1 MEQQEIWQ
9 DIYSQGQQLNRYP
22 WDSVVSFVFACKPD
36 KPREDTRILE
46 VGCGAGNNLW
56 FAAREGFNVTG
67 IDFSDAAIA
76 YAKARFDSENMQG
89 RFIVGSFEQ
98 LPDEDKKYDLI
109 IDRGAL
115 VCAPLSDVKSAIEQI
130 HQLLNVGA
138 KFLFTPF
145 SQQHSCFD
153 EKLCDEECYLTITQ
167 GPLQKV
173 GKLSFVN
180 DSIISEIFAKGWKIL
195 SLRHIT
201 DNEQAQ
207 ESDYHHA
214 EYRIIVEKVE

>member
-1 MEQQEIWQ
+1 MEQQDIWQ
-9 DIYSQGQQLNRYP
+9 DIYAQGQQLNRYP
-22 WDSVVSFVFACKPD
+22 WDSVVSFLFACKPN
-36 KPREDTRILE
+36 KPREKTRVLE

-67 IDFSDAAIA
+67 IDFSAAAID
-76 YAKARFDSENMQG
+76 YAKARFDDENLAG
-89 RFIVGSFEQ
+89 NFVVGSFDQ
-98 LPDEDKKYDLI
+98 LPATSNCFDLI

-115 VCAPLSDVKSAIEQI
+115 VCAPLSEVKSAIQQI
-130 HQLLNVGA
+130 HQLLDVGG

-153 EKLCDEECYLTITQ
+153 PSLCDEECYLTITQ

-180 DSIISEIFAKGWKIL
+180 EKIIKEIFATGWKII

-207 ESDYHHA
+207 ATDYHHA
-214 EYRIIVEKVE
+214 EYRIIVEKTH

>member
-9 DIYSQGQQLNRYP
+9 DIYAQGQQLNRYP
-22 WDSVVSFVFACKPD
+22 WDSVVSFVFACKPN

-67 IDFSDAAIA
+67 IDFSAAAID
-76 YAKARFDSENMQG
+76 YAKARFDNENLSG
-89 RFIVGSFEQ
+89 SFAVGSFDQ
-98 LPDEDKKYDLI
+98 LPEEDKQYDLI

-115 VCAPLSDVKSAIEQI
+115 VCAPLSEVKLAIKQI
-130 HQLLNVGA
+130 HQLLHVGG

-153 EKLCDEECYLTITQ
+153 EQLADAECYLTITQ

-180 DSIISEIFAKGWKIL
+180 DEIIKEIFSTGWKIL
-195 SLRHIT
+195 SFRHIT
-201 DNEQAQ
+201 DNERAQ
-207 ESDYHHA
+207 QTDYHHA
-214 EYRIIVEKVE
+214 EYRIIAEKIA